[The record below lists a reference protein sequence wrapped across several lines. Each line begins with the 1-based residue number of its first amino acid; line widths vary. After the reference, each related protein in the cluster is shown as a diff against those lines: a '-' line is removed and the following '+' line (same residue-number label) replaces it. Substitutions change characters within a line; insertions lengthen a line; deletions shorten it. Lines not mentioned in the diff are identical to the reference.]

1 MYFPLSTIK
10 KFHVEIVFV
19 AWLRDLMRSK
29 NSLSFFSKDTSGKFL
44 ILLLSYLPGFWLQT
58 SSAFTIIFADCHG
71 LSCVHVRASS
81 YTALVRVSMRGVGL
95 RCVGPAKGFL
105 HAATRV
111 PVFSPFSLFAFYSLP
126 CIITY
131 VCFFHSLSAFP
142 QNPCY
147 L

>member
-1 MYFPLSTIK
+1 MLVDVQAPVCYNFGFSRTQMTANSTPPP
-10 KFHVEIVFV
+10 
-19 AWLRDLMRSK
+19 
-29 NSLSFFSKDTSGKFL
+29 NL
-44 ILLLSYLPGFWLQT
+44 IGN
-58 SSAFTIIFADCHG
+58 IN
-71 LSCVHVRASS
+71 VRASS

-95 RCVGPAKGFL
+95 RCVGLAKGFL